1 MAPAPAAPAPPPA
14 KPPLRVAFSDWP
26 GWTAFEIGIQKGWFK
41 EAGVDVK
48 FDWFEYA
55 PSMDAFTA
63 GKVDAVMMTMG
74 DALVT
79 GAPGARSVA
88 ILVTDYS
95 AGNDMIVAKKGIGS
109 LKALKGKKVGL
120 EVGLVEHL
128 MLTKALEK
136 NGMKITDVKLVNV
149 PTHETAQTLAS
160 GSVDAIGAWQPNAG
174 QALKG
179 AAGSKAIFTSA
190 DLPGLIYDLVCVS
203 PQSLATRR
211 ADWVNFV
218 KVWNRIVTFVKDP
231 ANKDEAVKIMA
242 GRAGV
247 PAAEYA
253 TYMPGTQFLTPEEA
267 LKTFVPTETL
277 TSLARQRQGRGRLQ
291 RRQQGLRQAA
301 AGRVLH
307 RRLAVQG
314 GAREVAGAGSPQRP
328 AREKPRWAPCAAHGP
343 GPWRGSRPGPAEG
356 SGRLRSWG
364 RWRSGARS
372 ATCRSSGTRWCGSA
386 IRATAPG

>member
-1 MAPAPAAPAPPPA
+1 M
-14 KPPLRVAFSDWP
+14 AFSDWP

-95 AGNDMIVAKKGIGS
+95 AGNDMIVAKKGIAN

-136 NGMKITDVKLVNV
+136 NGLKITDVKLVNV

-179 AAGSKAIFTSA
+179 TAGSKAIFTSA

-203 PQSLATRR
+203 PQSLAQRR

-231 ANKDEAVKIMA
+231 ANQAEAVKIMA

-247 PAAEYA
+247 PPEEYA
-253 TYMPGTQFLTPEEA
+253 KYMPGTKFLTPEEA
-267 LKTFVPTETL
+267 LTRFTPTDTL
-277 TSLARQRQGRGRLQ
+277 DVAPRQRQGRG
-291 RRQQGLRQAA
+291 
-301 AGRVLH
+301 
-307 RRLAVQG
+307 
-314 GAREVAGAGSPQRP
+314 
-328 AREKPRWAPCAAHGP
+328 
-343 GPWRGSRPGPAEG
+343 
-356 SGRLRSWG
+356 
-364 RWRSGARS
+364 
-372 ATCRSSGTRWCGSA
+372 
-386 IRATAPG
+386 